1 MRILFSND
9 DGIFSEGI
17 EALVRVLAKQHEVIV
32 AAPASEQSGMSHAL
46 TVRKR
51 LRVSS
56 YEQFK
61 QYGAVEALRIE
72 GTPTDCVKLYL
83 DALAG
88 DQPPDLV
95 ISGINHGSN
104 LGSDVLYSGT
114 VGAAIEGYFHGIS
127 SIAIS
132 LDYQSEISY
141 LEVAEFLSGQ
151 LESFFQRQTQP
162 YFYNI
167 NFPRKLRGIAEKNI
181 AFTKLGH
188 RDYAN
193 AFKREEDS
201 QGQLSY
207 IMAGEIID
215 AGNDNQTDIFA
226 VEHGYVSF
234 TPLHLDLTDY
244 SRLHIRD

>member
-1 MRILFSND
+1 MRILLSND

-17 EALVRVLAKQHEVIV
+17 GALARVLSKKHEVIV

-51 LRVSS
+51 LLVSV
-56 YEQFK
+56 YEELVQA
-61 QYGAVEALRIE
+61 GAAKVLRIG

-88 DQPPDLV
+88 SQMPELV

-132 LDYQSEISY
+132 LDYESDVSY
-141 LEVAEFLSGQ
+141 TAVAEFLSGQ
-151 LESFFQRQTQP
+151 LDGFFQRQTQP

-167 NFPRKLRGIAEKNI
+167 NFPRKLRGIAEQNI

-193 AFKREEDS
+193 AFRREEAED
-201 QGQLSY
+201 GQLAY

-234 TPLHLDLTDY
+234 TPLQLDLTDY